1 MKKSSS
7 ILSLGPPVKRQDL
20 QQTAYK
26 RIRDGILTGKIVPG
40 VQLKIGELASAL
52 NVSANPVR
60 EALRQ
65 LEAEGM
71 VCFNHNRRI
80 EVIQLSPEDLEDI
93 YFLMVPLEEMALKRC
108 FQAISPGHLNEL
120 KIYCDQ
126 MSDASISGSKWIEL
140 NWLFHKKIHEISG
153 SRRLA
158 RILRGLRNNI
168 TPYLYLSFEDKK
180 RVEEANEEHAI
191 LAQAFE
197 NKDYAL
203 GEKVLRQHLL
213 NGQSAISSILEKER
227 MALAQTDTF

>member
-1 MKKSSS
+1 M
-7 ILSLGPPVKRQDL
+7 SLGPPVKRQDL

-80 EVIQLSPEDLEDI
+80 KVIQLSSEDLEDI
-93 YFLMVPLEEMALKRC
+93 YFLLLPLEEMALKRC
-108 FQAISPGHLNEL
+108 FQAIGPSHLNEL
-120 KIYCDQ
+120 KTYSDQ

-140 NWLFHKKIHEISG
+140 NWLFHKKIHEISS

-168 TPYLYLSFEDKK
+168 TPYLYLSFENKK
-180 RVEEANEEHAI
+180 RVEEANKEHAI
-191 LAQAFE
+191 LVQAFE
-197 NKDYAL
+197 NKDYSL

-213 NGQSAISSILEKER
+213 NGQSAISSILEKEQ
-227 MALAQTDTF
+227 MALANTNTF